1 MPHVQSVFGGVEQVM
16 SITLAE
22 GDGRFVAVGIEGTFP
37 LASSDGVA
45 WTSQDGLSWTR
56 SNPGG
61 LAGPEDEFLTRVVFG
76 PMGFVAVGAVL
87 PTGTGRE
94 NIVGPS
100 AVWTSPD
107 GGEWTRVP
115 HDDAVFGSP
124 DGFQTMLDVTRG
136 GPGLVAVG
144 AVGDFSA
151 GGVWTSPDGMSW
163 TRVADDPE
171 AFRPRLGWYPQ
182 MLGVASAAD
191 GQRLVA
197 VGHDTGP
204 GTSQG
209 SVRKAAAVW
218 VSLDSVSWTR
228 VPHDDAVFGD
238 SESVVQMD
246 GVVAGGPGFVAVGV
260 EAGAE
265 QLDEVALLP
274 WPNELLGRRAQ
285 VNSDGSMRAAIWT
298 SPDGLAW
305 TRVPD
310 AQLPDTGDEKVRL
323 YEVTTGGPGLVAVG
337 VRVSAEELDAAVWT
351 SPDGETWSV
360 ATDLEEALRGQ
371 GGQFMADV
379 IAGGPGL
386 IAVGGDGVAFGFNT
400 AIWTSP

>member
-1 MPHVQSVFGGVEQVM
+1 M
-16 SITLAE
+16 
-22 GDGRFVAVGIEGTFP
+22 GIEGTFP

-76 PMGFVAVGAVL
+76 PMGFVAVGVAN
-87 PTGTGRE
+87 PADTTYE
-94 NIVGPS
+94 NLVGAS
-100 AVWTSPD
+100 TVWTSPD

-124 DGFQTMLDVTRG
+124 DDAFQIMTDVTSG
-136 GPGLVAVG
+136 GPGFVAVG

-163 TRVADDPE
+163 TRVVHDPE
-171 AFRPRLGWYPQ
+171 AFSPRFDWAQ

-197 VGHDTGP
+197 VGHDTGFP
-204 GTSQG
+204 AGR
-209 SVRKAAAVW
+209 VRKAAAVW

-238 SESVVQMD
+238 DRSILQMD
-246 GVVAGGPGFVAVGV
+246 GVVAGGPGYVAVGV
-260 EAGAE
+260 EAGPE
-265 QLDEVALLP
+265 QLVDGIRFPFA
-274 WPNELLGRRAQ
+274 NEALGRAL
-285 VNSDGSMRAAIWT
+285 VNPGGSMRGAIWT
-298 SPDGLAW
+298 SPDGLTW

-310 AQLPDTGDEKVRL
+310 AQLPDTGGENLRL
-323 YEVTTGGPGLVAVG
+323 HAVTTGGPGLVAVG
-337 VRVSAEELDAAVWT
+337 WRGSAEELNPTVWT
-351 SPDGETWSV
+351 SLDGETWSV
-360 ATDLEEALRGQ
+360 AADREEALRGQ

-379 IAGGPGL
+379 IAGGPGM
-386 IAVGGDGVAFGFNT
+386 IAVGADGVEFGFNT